1 MKKADTQ
8 SLSKALDIFFEEN
21 PVLAEKLAE
30 VRLMESWEKT
40 LGNAIAHYTG
50 NLFIKNK
57 CLYVKLNSS
66 VVKSELMMCR
76 ERLIQNLNNEAGRI
90 VIDNIIF
97 T

>member
-8 SLSKALDIFFEEN
+8 SLSKALDSYFEEN

-40 LGNAIAHYTG
+40 LGHTIARYTG
-50 NLFIKNK
+50 SLFIKNK
-57 CLYVKLNSS
+57 CLYVKLTSS

-76 ERLIQNLNNEAGRI
+76 ERLIQNLNNEAGRT
-90 VIDNIIF
+90 VINNIIF